1 MPRIERSAL
10 VLHSSQSMFDLVNDV
25 ARYPEFLPWCVSSNL
40 VSDSDTELVAGLT
53 ISKGGIKQSFTTRN
67 KKKSPQ
73 WMSMELV
80 DGPFKKL
87 NGMFTFKALS
97 DDACKVI
104 LELDFEVAG
113 KILGLTLT
121 PVFKQAANTMVD
133 AFVNRAN
140 ALYGEH
146 DL

>member
-10 VLHSSQSMFDLVNDV
+10 VLHSSQSMFDLVNDI
-25 ARYPEFLPWCVSSNL
+25 ARYPEFLPWCVNSNL

-67 KKKSPQ
+67 KKQSPQ

-97 DDACKVI
+97 VDACKVT

-133 AFVNRAN
+133 AFVDRAN
-140 ALYGEH
+140 ALYGEY

>member
-10 VLHSSQSMFDLVNDV
+10 VLHSAQAMFNLVNDV
-25 ARYPEFLPWCVSSNL
+25 ARYPEFLPWCIDSNL

-67 KKKSPQ
+67 KKQSPQ
-73 WMSMELV
+73 WMSMELI

-97 DDACKVI
+97 EDACKVI

-133 AFVNRAN
+133 AFVKRAD
-140 ALYGEH
+140 ALYGENN
-146 DL
+146 L

>member
-10 VLHSSQSMFDLVNDV
+10 VMHSAHAMFDLVNDV
-25 ARYPEFLPWCVSSNL
+25 KRYPEFLPWCIAADVT
-40 VSDSDTELVAGLT
+40 SDNEQELVAGLT

-67 KKKSPQ
+67 QKQGPE
-73 WMSMELV
+73 WMSMELI
-80 DGPFKKL
+80 DGPFKQL

-97 DDACKVI
+97 EEACKVT
-104 LELDFEVAG
+104 LVLDFEVAG
-113 KILGLTLT
+113 KILGMTLT

-133 AFVNRAN
+133 AFVKRAD

-146 DL
+146 K

>member
-10 VLHSSQSMFDLVNDV
+10 VLHSAQSMFNLVNDV
-25 ARYPEFLPWCVSSNL
+25 VRYPEFLPWCIDSNL
-40 VSDSDTELVAGLT
+40 VSDSETELVAGLT

-67 KKKSPQ
+67 KKQSPQ
-73 WMSMELV
+73 WMSMELI

-97 DDACKVI
+97 GDACKVI

-133 AFVNRAN
+133 AFVKRAD

>member
-1 MPRIERSAL
+1 MPSIERSAL
-10 VLHSSQSMFDLVNDV
+10 VMHSAQDMFDLVDDV
-25 ARYPEFLPWCVSSNL
+25 LRYPEFLPWCVGSNL
-40 VSDSDTELVAGLT
+40 ISNSQSELVASLD
-53 ISKGGIKQSFTTRN
+53 IRKAGINQSFTTRN
-67 KKKSPQ
+67 QKQAPD

-97 DDACKVI
+97 DEACKVT

-113 KILGLTLT
+113 KILGMTLT

-133 AFVNRAN
+133 AFVKRAD
-140 ALYGEH
+140 AIYGEKA
-146 DL
+146 L

>member
-40 VSDSDTELVAGLT
+40 VSDSDSELVAGLT

-67 KKKSPQ
+67 KKQSPQ

>member
-10 VLHSSQSMFDLVNDV
+10 VMHSAQAMFDLVNDV
-25 ARYPEFLPWCVSSNL
+25 KRYPEFLPWCIAANL
-40 VSDSDTELVAGLT
+40 ISENEQELVAGLT

-67 KKKSPQ
+67 KKQGPE
-73 WMSMELV
+73 WMSMELI

-87 NGMFTFKALS
+87 NGMFNFKALS
-97 DDACKVI
+97 EEACKVT

-133 AFVNRAN
+133 AFVKRAD

-146 DL
+146 KL